1 MSSKFKYLGLR
12 TLAIALQVLHL
23 LALVAVGFFA
33 FVKGANF
40 LSDNLS
46 ALLKGT
52 FVMDAATRTTVIWLV
67 VALVGFVVLLFL
79 GKPLER
85 FRSHINSFIDD
96 FEDTAAYSRKKNLKV
111 GERDE
116 FGNMVT
122 GLKLKRGSTNP
133 MEDLDKLIGLKEVK
147 DEIRKM
153 QAVFEYEKKNKANA
167 GKQFCRHYAFLGS
180 PGTGKTS
187 VSRIFAGLLFQS
199 KQIKRNVYV
208 ECTGNDLT
216 GEFLGQTKTKVD
228 GIYNMAKG
236 GVIFIDEA
244 YALGEGSDRNSLANE
259 AISQLLVHMESDPYT
274 VIIFAGYTEP
284 MLRFFNINPGLT
296 SRVAKQIE
304 FPNYNADEL
313 LLIFKK
319 FAREK
324 QMQIEQTAEF
334 TLHRLFTMKLQLVA
348 ALNANFSN
356 GRYVRNC
363 FNEIYQQ
370 HALNEI
376 ERRGNGA
383 GRLSNIITSSD
394 ITPIED
400 TLLQLE

>member
-1 MSSKFKYLGLR
+1 MSKYKYLALR
-12 TLAIALQVLHL
+12 GLAIALQVIHL

-33 FVKGANF
+33 VAKGFGF
-40 LSDNLS
+40 LSDNMS
-46 ALLKGT
+46 AIMNGNFQLT
-52 FVMDAATRTTVIWLV
+52 AASQSTLIWVIVAV
-67 VALVGFVVLLFL
+67 VVFAVLLFL

-85 FRSHINSFIDD
+85 FRRHINGFIDD
-96 FEDTAAYSRKKNLKV
+96 FEDTAAYSRKKNLKI

-153 QAVFEYEKKNKANA
+153 QAVLEYEKKSKSVSQ
-167 GKQFCRHYAFLGS
+167 KKFCKHYAFLGA

-187 VSRIFAGLLFQS
+187 ISRIFAGLLYQN
-199 KQIKRNVYV
+199 KQIKRNVYL

-228 GIYNMAKG
+228 AIYNMAKG

-244 YALGEGSDRNSLANE
+244 YALSEGSDHNSLANE

-284 MLRFFNINPGLT
+284 MQRFFNINPGLT

-324 QMQIEQTAEF
+324 QMQIENTAEF

-376 ERRGNGA
+376 ERRSSNA
-383 GRLSNIITSSD
+383 GRLSNVIISAD

-400 TLLQLE
+400 VLLQLE

>member
-1 MSSKFKYLGLR
+1 MNKYKYLALR
-12 TLAIALQVLHL
+12 TLAIALQVLHF
-23 LALVAVGFFA
+23 LALIGLGMYLASIVFT
-33 FVKGANF
+33 F
-40 LSDNLS
+40 LGTNLS
-46 ALLKGT
+46 AIFDGSFRFNGEVTKTL
-52 FVMDAATRTTVIWLV
+52 TTASITLI
-67 VALVGFVVLLFL
+67 AFVVLFVL

-85 FRSHINSFIDD
+85 LRSHINTYIDD
-96 FEDTAAYSRKKNLKV
+96 FEDTAAYSRKKNLKI

-116 FGNMVT
+116 FGNLVT
-122 GLKLKRGSTNP
+122 GLKLKRGSANP
-133 MEDLDKLIGLKEVK
+133 MADLDKLIGLKDVK

-153 QAVFEYEKKNKANA
+153 QAVFEYEKKNKRSTR
-167 GKQFCRHYAFLGS
+167 KQFCKHYAFLGA

-187 VSRIFAGLLFQS
+187 VSRIFAGLLYQN
-199 KQIKRNVYV
+199 KQIKRNVYL

-228 GIYNMAKG
+228 AIYNMAKG
-236 GVIFIDEA
+236 GVLFIDEA
-244 YALGEGSDRNSLANE
+244 YALGEGSDHNSLANE

-284 MLRFFNINPGLT
+284 MMRFFSINPGLT

-313 LLIFKK
+313 VLIFKK
-319 FAREK
+319 FARTK
-324 QMQIEQTAEF
+324 QMEVSSDAEYQ
-334 TLHRLFTMKLQLVA
+334 LRNLFTMRLQLVA

-370 HALNEI
+370 HAINEI
-376 ERRGNGA
+376 QRSRDIP
-383 GRLSNIITSSD
+383 GRMSNVITD
-394 ITPIED
+394 KDVRDIED

>member
-1 MSSKFKYLGLR
+1 MRKYKYLALR
-12 TLAIALQVLHL
+12 TLAITLQIVHF
-23 LALVAVGFFA
+23 LAIVAVGA
-33 FVKGANF
+33 YLAATALGF
-40 LSDNLS
+40 LSSNLS
-46 ALLKGT
+46 NIFDGT
-52 FVMDAATRTTVIWLV
+52 FKLKPGDTSTIIWLV
-67 VALVGFVVLLFL
+67 VAAVGFIVLLCL
-79 GKPLER
+79 TKPVARL
-85 FRSHINSFIDD
+85 RSYINSFIDD

-116 FGNMVT
+116 YGNMVT
-122 GLKLKRGSTNP
+122 GLKLKRGGANP
-133 MEDLDKLIGLKEVK
+133 MQDLDKLIGLKEVK

-187 VSRIFAGLLFQS
+187 VSRIFAGLLYQS

-284 MLRFFNINPGLT
+284 MQRFFNINPGLT

-324 QMQIEQTAEF
+324 QMQIENTAEF

-376 ERRGNGA
+376 ERRSSNA
-383 GRLSNIITSSD
+383 GRLSNVIVSAD

-400 TLLQLE
+400 VLLQLE